1 MLMDI
6 RDGLLDKVVLV
17 IHIFEDL
24 EFLVFGGLDCI
35 RVGRKSKVILA
46 GSNTLLKMTVFM
58 FHSLV
63 GNICDPFHGFTLKYA
78 QPLNTT
84 GTYLNSQYNFKTIE
98 KNGTMLLLN
107 MKKSVFI
114 YFKIYGASLYF
125 VSYCL
130 TYQGLYVLNKL
141 KSTNSSPADCL
152 LDDYRFKIEFYCY
165 YSQSFVVDMERS
177 QKRCLKK

>member
-6 RDGLLDKVVLV
+6 RDGWLDKVVLV

-58 FHSLV
+58 CHSLV
-63 GNICDPFHGFTLKYA
+63 GNICGHFHGFTLKYA

-84 GTYLNSQYNFKTIE
+84 GTYLNSQDNLKTIE
-98 KNGTMLLLN
+98 K
-107 MKKSVFI
+107 
-114 YFKIYGASLYF
+114 
-125 VSYCL
+125 
-130 TYQGLYVLNKL
+130 
-141 KSTNSSPADCL
+141 
-152 LDDYRFKIEFYCY
+152 
-165 YSQSFVVDMERS
+165 MEQCS
-177 QKRCLKK
+177 